1 MQNLTQGLHGI
12 KTVKI
17 FNQEQNFLDKF
28 NYSSSSSA
36 KANQYATLVSQ
47 IPPILIEF
55 IAIF

>member
-47 IPPILIEF
+47 IPQY
-55 IAIF
+55 